1 MKVRRYIDPNSSN
14 IRSFWPHTNVLP
26 CPHPYPVYYPARSIH
41 NLPITTNRNML
52 PKSAREHK
60 LVSLVI
66 TYILKT
72 MLCLFANLVAAMYQ
86 FPFHFHS
93 CCELRTF
100 KFILLS
106 LTLRNLESS
115 ARGFLV
121 FSRILHSFL
130 FLSPFSRSC
139 GRSVMRQII
148 PIVSRF
154 RQVRLHKIVIPA
166 LPKS

>member
-14 IRSFWPHTNVLP
+14 ISSFWPHTNVLP

-72 MLCLFANLVAAMYQ
+72 MLSVSLQTWRQLCIS
-86 FPFHFHS
+86 FHS
-93 CCELRTF
+93 TF
-100 KFILLS
+100 TAAASYGLLS
-106 LTLRNLESS
+106 LSYSPLSS
-115 ARGFLV
+115 ETWSHQRGGFL
-121 FSRILHSFL
+121 SSPASFT
-130 FLSPFSRSC
+130 PFRSFAPSAGLADVASC
-139 GRSVMRQII
+139 GKSSQLSLDSVR
-148 PIVSRF
+148 
-154 RQVRLHKIVIPA
+154 
-166 LPKS
+166 